1 MTREQMELLLNYIDA
16 KLALL
21 ELRQQGNAA
30 HRILHEHSVVART
43 SKHKLLASL
52 PPTSEN

>member
-52 PPTSEN
+52 PPASEN